1 MRGSTMNREQL
12 RQEKQLECEARIAQ
26 MYQYLPML
34 EQIDQSIGQKNV
46 QMIRSGVLHKNKT
59 EQREL
64 QQEIEQLMHKRHQLL
79 LDHGLDE
86 SIYKPKWNCSICE
99 DRGYKADGTLCSCYQ
114 QERIQDAFVHSG
126 MSTAMQQF
134 TFDTFLL
141 EGYIKLAATNEKTE
155 DGEHKRDSVPDDIA
169 SKVNWCKQFAKEIV
183 QGTCK
188 ESLFLRGDIGRG
200 KTHLSSAIANEVLAG
215 GKTVIYKRATDLFD
229 LIRQY
234 KYNESTEKWNEVFDQ
249 LVNCDLLVIDDL
261 GAERTTDFVNEQ
273 LVLLIEERNYRN
285 KPWIIN
291 SNLSINQIQD
301 RYTTRVSDRILDR
314 AVFYT
319 LERENSY
326 RAEIAANRMRQL

>member
-1 MRGSTMNREQL
+1 MKIEKEIRGSSMNREQL

-26 MYQYLPML
+26 LYQYLPML

-59 EQREL
+59 EQQVL
-64 QQEIEQLMHKRHQLL
+64 QQEIEQLMYKRHQLL
-79 LDHGLDE
+79 LEHGLDE
-86 SIYKPKWNCSICE
+86 SIYKPKWNCPICE

-134 TFDTFLL
+134 TFDTFFQ
-141 EGYIKLAATNEKTE
+141 EGYIKLATTGE
-155 DGEHKRDSVPDDIA
+155 DSDSVPDDIT
-169 SKVNWCKQFAKEIV
+169 SKVTWCKQFAKEIV
-183 QGTCK
+183 QGNCK
-188 ESLFLRGDIGRG
+188 NSLFLRGDVGRG

-215 GKTVIYKRATDLFD
+215 GKTVIYKRAADLFD

-234 KYNESTEKWNEVFDQ
+234 KYNESTEKWNEIFDQ

-314 AVFYT
+314 AVFYN

-326 RAEIAANRMRQL
+326 RAEVAEKRMRQL